1 MPVDFGGSQGGRGL
15 GEIGAQ
21 QAQDYSV
28 KVGTVAGAPLKIS
41 WFVFLFFAY
50 QLVEALKRPD
60 MPIWVRVV
68 ELMGVEFILLTCV
81 LVHELGHG
89 TMARHLGGDIVQ
101 ILLWPF
107 GGICFSRSPQDDD
120 ARDQLRRQLKIA
132 SAGPAT
138 HFPQGAL
145 WLAALA
151 AAEAALGLVGLQ
163 SVWWHLVPF
172 ANPRAP
178 CLVVDEKYDVP
189 GCLQSYSA
197 YLLYRFL
204 AWGVQMNV
212 ISFVFNV
219 FFPMYPMD
227 GAKLIVCSLQLFCGV
242 PAKCAAKVLI
252 GTSVPLAVLF
262 IGFALKGLGG
272 GGLQPG
278 ITAYMGFMCLSE
290 SYTIYKLMKEERLYT
305 HPLFGAARSSTREVV
320 DSMGVT
326 NRLNTSER
334 DDEEAARAP
343 QVQFTELRP
352 FSGAGRS
359 LGAGADEASASADLG
374 KGGSVGGSGSEAAA
388 GTVLGGGSSD
398 ARGAWLS
405 RMEQQNAEKAK
416 SVRQL
421 EEERLERMERE
432 RLTANGASRAP

>member
-227 GAKLIVCSLQLFCGV
+227 GAQIIACSLQLCCK
-242 PAKCAAKVLI
+242 ASARLTAKVLI
-252 GTSVPLAVLF
+252 GISLPLAVIFIVQAVRGFASGSFMSGVSGF
-262 IGFALKGLGG
+262 IGV
-272 GGLQPG
+272 
-278 ITAYMGFMCLSE
+278 MCLMDAWK
-290 SYTIYKLMKEERLYT
+290 IYGLMRDRQLYT
-305 HPLFGAARSSTREVV
+305 HPLFRTARSDIVSVSDGSGFSRQ
-320 DSMGVT
+320 
-326 NRLNTSER
+326 LNTADR
-334 DDEEAARAP
+334 DDEEAARRSRNTGPTTRA
-343 QVQFTELRP
+343 
-352 FSGAGRS
+352 FSGAGQPLS
-359 LGAGADEASASADLG
+359 NASGAGAGGTHEVVGVAKPPNRSAFL
-374 KGGSVGGSGSEAAA
+374 E
-388 GTVLGGGSSD
+388 
-398 ARGAWLS
+398 
-405 RMEQQNAEKAK
+405 RMEQAATERGKT
-416 SVRQL
+416 VRQL
-421 EEERLERMERE
+421 EEERLERE
-432 RLTANGASRAP
+432 RLAQEQQSSGASGAGRTQS